1 MRQSI
6 LIFFIIFY
14 FLKLQANDSLKGGAG
29 IKQNGQV
36 KTFYSAQIHILPE
49 SELLQN
55 IPQLESLIEQII
67 TSDFITY
74 DLIISYVQN
83 LRPSKSR
90 QYFRVDPQFFNETI
104 QQRIKE

>member
-55 IPQLESLIEQII
+55 IPSWAKWKWRPSTSQSLSQSAETQQTSCVRSQLETKWLG
-67 TSDFITY
+67 DCC
-74 DLIISYVQN
+74 
-83 LRPSKSR
+83 RR
-90 QYFRVDPQFFNETI
+90 
-104 QQRIKE
+104 